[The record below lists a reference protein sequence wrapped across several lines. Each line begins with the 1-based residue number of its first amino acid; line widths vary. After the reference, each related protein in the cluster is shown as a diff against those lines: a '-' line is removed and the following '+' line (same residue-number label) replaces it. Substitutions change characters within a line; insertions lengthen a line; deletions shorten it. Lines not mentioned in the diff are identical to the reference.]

1 MTVLRMA
8 MINMNRSLETG
19 EGGMRERKRDGEL
32 GEKCISHS
40 IQTIKMRREKKKL
53 GETSIFYKTGD
64 FFFFSAVNRTQDLRH
79 AKPSTLPQ
87 SYAFSIPNP
96 HGSKIFYISKE

>member
-1 MTVLRMA
+1 MIVLRMA

-40 IQTIKMRREKKKL
+40 IQTIKMRREKKSLEKQASFIKL
-53 GETSIFYKTGD
+53 VI
-64 FFFFSAVNRTQDLRH
+64 FFFLVL
-79 AKPSTLPQ
+79 
-87 SYAFSIPNP
+87 
-96 HGSKIFYISKE
+96 

>member
-1 MTVLRMA
+1 MA

-40 IQTIKMRREKKKL
+40 IQTIKMRREKKSLEKQASFIKL
-53 GETSIFYKTGD
+53 VI

-79 AKPSTLPQ
+79 AIPSTLPQ

>member
-1 MTVLRMA
+1 MA

-19 EGGMRERKRDGEL
+19 EGGMREGRRDGEL
-32 GEKCISHS
+32 GENVYHILSK
-40 IQTIKMRREKKKL
+40 QLKWEEKKKSL
-53 GETSIFYKTGD
+53 EKQAFFIKLVT
-64 FFFFSAVNRTQDLRH
+64 FFFSAVNRTQDLRH

-87 SYAFSIPNP
+87 SYAFSVPNP